1 MSLSYKKPKKDAI
14 PVAKVIDHKGFV
26 PMKKYKIPK
35 AKREVY
41 VNDDYYQRAND
52 DDKVLELENPRE
64 SNSTAAVGECFHYL
78 PYIVPGQRQAIFIW
92 GASGSGKSVSA
103 RMYIDH
109 VRNLKRP
116 KDKPEVWIFSG
127 NDNHDPAFDGMKN
140 VYFFDLENVGDLMQL
155 SYKEFKDCIV
165 VFDDWESKNETVAI
179 LLENLM
185 RQLLEFSRKQNV
197 TIIAI
202 THQAMQGNRTKSI
215 IKECD
220 TFIVYHKNDW
230 NSCFRFMNNYLNMN
244 ARDLEQ
250 IRRLPGRMLVLRKS
264 HPSVLVSDKLIKIL

>member
-1 MSLSYKKPKKDAI
+1 MSLSYKKPNKDSL
-14 PVAKVIDHKGFV
+14 PVAKVVKFQPFV
-26 PMKKYKIPK
+26 KMSKYKIPEEK
-35 AKREVY
+35 QLVY
-41 VNDDYYQRAND
+41 VNDDYYRKASD
-52 DDKVLELENPRE
+52 DNKELTLENPRE
-64 SNSTAAVGECFHYL
+64 TDSTAGVGDVFHYL

-103 RMYIDH
+103 RMYIEH

-116 KDKPEVWIFSG
+116 KDKPDVWIFSG
-127 NDNHDPAFDGMKN
+127 NDNHDPAFDNMKN
-140 VYFFDLENVGDLMQL
+140 VYFFDLEQVDLLMQL
-155 SYKEFKDCIV
+155 EYKEFKNCIV
-165 VFDDWESKNETVAI
+165 VFDDWESKNEAVAI

-244 ARDLEQ
+244 VKELEQ

-264 HPSVLVSDKLIKIL
+264 HPSVLVSDKYMKLL